1 MDPAVLLGAFPG
13 TRRPTAQP
21 RHGARS
27 TRERG
32 HKGDFFQREDRVI
45 KSQDHD
51 LLFSFMKRWSRLWV
65 ALTRILELQKL
76 SSPGSTQDSSQA
88 SSQNVLT
95 SEFGT
100 GDPSYLPQTPPGS
113 SVLRDRPKTPPRRH
127 PRIFLPLRSGPEIPA
142 TCPRLLQEALFSG
155 IDPRL
160 LPGVIPERFDICVR
174 DRRSHLP
181 APDSSKKLSS
191 PGSTQDSSQASSQ
204 NVLTSA
210 FGTGDPIYLPQTP
223 PRSSLLRDRPKT
235 PPRRHPRTFLPLRSG
250 PEIPAT
256 CPRLLQEALFSGIDP
271 RLLPGVI
278 PERFDICIRDRR
290 SQLPAP
296 DSSKKFS
303 SPGSTQD
310 SSQASSQNVLT
321 SAFGTGDP
329 IYLPQTPPRSSLLRD
344 RPKTPPRRHPRTFLP
359 LRSGPEIPATCPRL
373 LQEALF
379 SGIDPRL
386 LPGVIP
392 ERFDICVRDRR
403 SHLPAPDS
411 SKKFSSPGSTQD
423 SSQASSQNVLT
434 SAFGTGDP
442 IYLPQTPPR
451 SSLLR
456 DRPKTPPRRHPR
468 TF

>member
-100 GDPSYLPQTPPGS
+100 GDPSYLPQTPP
-113 SVLRDRPKTPPRRH
+113 V
-127 PRIFLPLRSGPEIPA
+127 
-142 TCPRLLQEALFSG
+142 LFSR
-155 IDPRL
+155 IDPRV
-160 LPGVIPERFDICVR
+160 LPGVIPECFDLCVQ

-278 PERFDICIRDRR
+278 PERFDICVRDRR
-290 SQLPAP
+290 SHLPAP
-296 DSSKKFS
+296 DSSKKLS

-329 IYLPQTPPRSSLLRD
+329 SYLPQTPPGSSLLRD